1 MANYLLFPPQKFS
14 LQALEG
20 QFPQGFANKKYF
32 FQPEV
37 RQITN
42 NRDVIFGLIGY
53 PAWRRGQAPREH
65 WRVGDK
71 VRGVDIRI
79 ADPNDPDETIL
90 FDPNDPLTFVALA
103 NNEVFL
109 GPGHGLSGK
118 LSAET
123 EKRQNSFIG
132 LYQAILKDK
141 KSFEKAE
148 LEFKS
153 RIFKNPHVYYDVLL
167 TDGTNSE
174 LYVSNPCPP
183 YDPGE

>member
-20 QFPQGFANKKYF
+20 QFPQGFPNKKYF

-37 RQITN
+37 RKITDD
-42 NRDVIFGLIGY
+42 RDVIFGLIGY
-53 PAWRRGQAPREH
+53 PAWRRGQGPREH
-65 WRVGDK
+65 WRIGEK
-71 VRGVDIRI
+71 VRGEKIRD
-79 ADPNDPDETIL
+79 ADPNDPDETML
-90 FDPNDPLTFVALA
+90 FDPNEQNTWVALS

-109 GPGHGLSGK
+109 GPGPGLFGK
-118 LSAET
+118 ISAET
-123 EKRQNSFIG
+123 EKRQISFMG
-132 LYQAILKDK
+132 LYDAILKNK
-141 KSFEKAE
+141 KSFEKAA

-183 YDPGE
+183 NQPGE